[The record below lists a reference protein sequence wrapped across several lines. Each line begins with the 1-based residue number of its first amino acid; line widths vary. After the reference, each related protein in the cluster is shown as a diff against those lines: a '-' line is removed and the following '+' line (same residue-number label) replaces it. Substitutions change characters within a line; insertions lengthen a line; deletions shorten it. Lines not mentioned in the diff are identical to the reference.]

1 MLCVNSNDTSKVI
14 CPDWVFFSFVSI
26 SNLNTC
32 LSDLRDTVDW
42 GKKWLVDFNARKT
55 WLVSI
60 EGQTNYAT
68 TNHLLPPPITSQNIS
83 TTTHKHPKM
92 GYHLLKTKIYSYITS
107 FWHFNS
113 FFFCK
118 MHYSFPWRRSCMLSF
133 DQFVFQIQYFY
144 DILHI

>member
-1 MLCVNSNDTSKVI
+1 MLTVTIPVRSFALIEFSLALFQFLTWTLAYLICETLWTGARSGLLISVLEKLDWFLLKVR
-14 CPDWVFFSFVSI
+14 
-26 SNLNTC
+26 L
-32 LSDLRDTVDW
+32 
-42 GKKWLVDFNARKT
+42 
-55 WLVSI
+55 
-60 EGQTNYAT
+60 NYAT

>member
-1 MLCVNSNDTSKVI
+1 MLTVTIPVRSFALIEFSLALFQFLTWTLAYLI
-14 CPDWVFFSFVSI
+14 CETLW
-26 SNLNTC
+26 T
-32 LSDLRDTVDW
+32 